1 LPHFCKNI
9 LSNPGGQNNS
19 RPVEEKDLLT
29 PLNLLRQQNIFD
41 TFRQQGC
48 SGHELL
54 ARHTELVDAF
64 LVAQLA
70 VQQAGGSI
78 ALIALGGYGR
88 SELYPFSDIDLLL
101 LHDRAAEKTMREAAE
116 AILYPL
122 WDAGFSVGHSVRTVK
137 DAVKFAGEDY
147 LFQVAL
153 LDARLLAGSEP
164 LFHELLT
171 LHRKKN
177 IEGSRD
183 KFVRTMLNLRAER
196 RQKYGTHSYL
206 LEPQIKEGKGGL
218 RDIQAML
225 WTAKAVFGLDGLAA
239 LEDSG
244 MLTADERSD
253 FAAAWDTLISIRV
266 QLHRLSRRPNDR
278 LFFEYQEELAA
289 AFGCQDQDGMRA
301 VEHFMRQVYSCLQTV
316 AVTTD
321 LFFEQ
326 VQENLHLSGKDS
338 REQELEQGIIVRAGN
353 LRLTTA
359 DALLAKQPHLLL
371 RLFLHAGRSGLPV
384 HHRTRQMITR
394 SLHLAN
400 EAFRS
405 SKRTAKVF
413 IGLLLA
419 DTPQP
424 ALETM
429 LETGLLTAYLP
440 EFAKVES
447 LAQHDLY
454 HICTVDRHQLQTVAE
469 LAALR
474 RAEPE
479 LSSAVAAPQIL
490 CLAGLLHDIGKG
502 RGTDHSVL
510 GAELAKEIGKR
521 IGLADA
527 DCQRLAFLVRWHL
540 FLPENALR
548 RDLSDHAFIREA
560 ARLIGDTDMLTM
572 LYLLS
577 IADSKAT
584 GPSAWSDWKAALL
597 AKLFLKVRACLEA
610 GCTAND
616 AECSTKGVAEG
627 AAWLREQAAA
637 WLKPGEE
644 IRMQL
649 AELPADYLTS
659 FSPEEVALHLRLHR
673 DQAALL
679 QQKVLLF
686 PEERQGHWPLLI
698 LCTDRHG
705 LLAKICGVLSL
716 HNLSVLAA
724 KIFTWPDGTVVDVLD
739 VKPLVQVS
747 FAEQNWRGV
756 EDDLN
761 RAVNYRLDVGLQL
774 HSKLEGLSRKPAV
787 QQAKTEVV
795 ISNAASDQYTVIE
808 VYGCDHLGAL
818 YQLTQTLSDFRLSI
832 HRARIATEVE
842 QLIDVFYVTA
852 EDRRKV
858 EDAALL
864 AEINHALLHVIGG
877 TV

>member
-1 LPHFCKNI
+1 MALELRN
-9 LSNPGGQNNS
+9 
-19 RPVEEKDLLT
+19 
-29 PLNLLRQQNIFD
+29 RQQMLED
-41 TFRQQGC
+41 LWQQGL
-48 SGHELL
+48 SGNELM

-64 LVAQLA
+64 VIERVHASEA
-70 VQQAGGSI
+70 VQQAGGTI

-101 LHDRAAEKTMREAAE
+101 LHDRAAEKKIREAAE
-116 AILYPL
+116 SILYPL
-122 WDAGFSVGHSVRTVK
+122 WDAGFQVGHSVRTIK
-137 DAVKFAGEDY
+137 DAVRFAGEDY

-153 LDARLLAGSEP
+153 LDARLLAGSEV
-164 LFHELLT
+164 LFHELLS
-171 LHRKKN
+171 LYRKKS

-183 KFVRTMLNLRAER
+183 KFVQTMHRLRDER
-196 RQKYGTHSYL
+196 RQKYGSHSYL

-225 WTAKAVFGLDGLAA
+225 WTAKAVFGLDGLTA

-244 MLTADERSD
+244 MLTAEERSA
-253 FAAAWDTLISIRV
+253 FAAAWNTLISIRV

-326 VQENLHLSGKDS
+326 VQENLRLSGKDS
-338 REQELEQGIIVRAGN
+338 REQELEQGIVVRAGS
-353 LRLTTA
+353 LRLTAA

-371 RLFLHAGRSGLPV
+371 RLFLHAGRSGLLV

-394 SLHLAN
+394 SLHLAD

-419 DTPQP
+419 ETPQP

-454 HICTVDRHQLQTVAE
+454 HICTVDRHQLQTVGE
-469 LAALR
+469 LAKLR
-474 RAEPE
+474 QTEPE
-479 LSSAVAAPQIL
+479 LSAAVAAPQLL

-502 RGTDHSVL
+502 RGADHSVL
-510 GAELAKEIGKR
+510 GAELVSGIGQR
-521 IGLADA
+521 MGLDSSER
-527 DCQRLAFLVRWHL
+527 DRLAFLVRWHL
-540 FLPENALR
+540 YLPENALR

-560 ARLIGDTDMLTM
+560 ARLIGDQDMLTM

-584 GPSAWSDWKAALL
+584 GPSAWSDWKAALM
-597 AKLFLKVRACLEA
+597 AKLFLKVRACLES
-610 GCTAND
+610 GCTAEEYCGQSE
-616 AECSTKGVAEG
+616 AQG

-637 WLKPGEE
+637 RLLPGEE
-644 IRMQL
+644 IKIPL

-659 FSPEEVALHLRLHR
+659 FSPEEVAQHLRLHR
-673 DQAALL
+673 DQGTLL

-739 VKPLVQVS
+739 VKPTAAVE
-747 FAEQNWRGV
+747 FAEQNWQALAN
-756 EDDLN
+756 DLN
-761 RAVNYRLDVGLQL
+761 RAVNYHLNVGLQL

-858 EDAALL
+858 ENVALL

-877 TV
+877 KA